1 MKRYYILLMSTL
13 LMLGLCQPILA
24 QDDDYEEVE
33 VATVAKKK
41 TPAKRPTYP
50 MMEVK
55 GKVIDAATK
64 APLAGIQ
71 VQTLNDRYYA
81 AMTDEQGEFTISVPT
96 FASALYV
103 FAPRYLAQQVGI
115 GDNTKPLTI
124 TMIADKFKAMYENS
138 TDITAS
144 STATFDVTTSQSVET
159 EIEGQ
164 LGADVHTITRSGGP
178 GYGGAMFIRGLN
190 SLNANAQ
197 PLVVIDGVIHDMQ
210 ETRNTLHIGDYTNLL
225 LNINP
230 DDIEKVQVLKNAAS
244 IYG

>member
-71 VQTLNDRYYA
+71 VQTLNDRNYA
-81 AMTDEQGEFTISVPT
+81 AMTNEQGMFNIVTDKSEGLLKITCVGYET
-96 FASALYV
+96 QYV
-103 FAPRYLAQQVGI
+103 
-115 GDNTKPLTI
+115 K
-124 TMIADKFKAMYENS
+124 ADAIKHNM
-138 TDITAS
+138 
-144 STATFDVTTSQSVET
+144 
-159 EIEGQ
+159 
-164 LGADVHTITRSGGP
+164 
-178 GYGGAMFIRGLN
+178 
-190 SLNANAQ
+190 
-197 PLVVIDGVIHDMQ
+197 
-210 ETRNTLHIGDYTNLL
+210 
-225 LNINP
+225 
-230 DDIEKVQVLKNAAS
+230 
-244 IYG
+244 